1 MTPKEKAV
9 DLVCSVEVLCIYNG
23 TDNEQT
29 KLLASL
35 IVDEIRS
42 IPSVQVAYSQ
52 GFSRK
57 CKSTESYWVEVRNEI
72 EKL

>member
-1 MTPKEKAV
+1 MTPEEKAV

-35 IVDEIRS
+35 IVDEIDLA
-42 IPSVQVAYSQ
+42 IDFDWMEVQNLDRQ
-52 GFSRK
+52 HN
-57 CKSTESYWVEVRNEI
+57 YWQEVKNEI